1 MQKSLAA
8 LDSWDLKEKKNPPN
22 NCITSLYSDFDV
34 GFTAFSETHAAVFF
48 PHQLTFIGKDKKR
61 TDGAEGDIPFGAGA
75 FYSKVFAKR
84 I

>member
-1 MQKSLAA
+1 MGLT
-8 LDSWDLKEKKNPPN
+8 DGKKFPN

-34 GFTAFSETHAAVFF
+34 GFTAFSDTKQPYFFLPFF

-61 TDGAEGDIPFGAGA
+61 SDGAEGDFPFGAGA
-75 FYSKVFAKR
+75 FSSKAFAKR